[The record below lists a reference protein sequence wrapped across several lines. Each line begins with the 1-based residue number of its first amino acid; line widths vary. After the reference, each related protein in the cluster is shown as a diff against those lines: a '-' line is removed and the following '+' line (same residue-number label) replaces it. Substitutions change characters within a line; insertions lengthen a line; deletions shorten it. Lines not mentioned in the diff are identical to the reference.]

1 MGPRARARGNQVT
14 TYAML
19 HAPWLQWG
27 HERALVEIVIY
38 VVARMN
44 GCSASMGPRARA
56 RGNRLRGQNANR
68 LRLAS
73 MGPRARARGNKKYW
87 LDGSVA
93 PELQWGHE
101 RALVEI
107 QPHRGPERRIAAL
120 QWGHERAL
128 VEIPEPITTAPGM
141 FQLQWGHERA
151 LVAI

>member
-56 RGNRLRGQNANR
+56 RGNKDSGGGGVGV
-68 LRLAS
+68 S
-73 MGPRARARGNKKYW
+73 
-87 LDGSVA
+87 
-93 PELQWGHE
+93 ELQWGHE

-107 QPHRGPERRIAAL
+107 GFADRMRIDCGWL
-120 QWGHERAL
+120 QWGHERA
-128 VEIPEPITTAPGM
+128 PG
-141 FQLQWGHERA
+141 GKK
-151 LVAI
+151 I